1 MRTLRGGLDLNGG
14 RFRLQ
19 SGPILDHGFGVH
31 VSPLSWIALTC
42 ALVAAGIMIYYLVRR
57 PMLDG
62 RGMALMVLG
71 VGVLPIMVAL
81 IGNMKGLEATEQQG
95 FCGSC
100 HTMDMHIADA
110 NDPESKSLAAIH
122 SRTTKFGGSSCYVC
136 HKDYGMFGYALTK
149 LGGMGHVYRFL
160 TEFVW
165 YDMEE
170 ALPKIHIASP
180 YKNENCMQCHSTT
193 GAIWSDVQD
202 HAGLLGDL
210 RSGETSCVSAGCH
223 GYAHPFSKPED
234 EAETVE
240 AHSAVQPR
248 IREGT

>member
-1 MRTLRGGLDLNGG
+1 
-14 RFRLQ
+14 
-19 SGPILDHGFGVH
+19 VH
-31 VSPLSWIALTC
+31 VTPLALIALAA
-42 ALVAAGIMIYYLVRR
+42 ALVAAAIMIYYLVRR
-57 PMLDG
+57 PPLDG
-62 RGMALMVLG
+62 KGMFLMVMG
-71 VGVLPIMVAL
+71 VGVLPIIVAL
-81 IGNMKGLEATEQQG
+81 VGNVNGLQSTEQQG

-110 NDPESKSLAAIH
+110 NDPESESLAAIH

-136 HKDYGMFGYALTK
+136 HKDYGMLGYALTK
-149 LGGMGHVYRFL
+149 VGGMGHVYRFL
-160 TEFVW
+160 TEFMW

-170 ALPKIHIASP
+170 ALPKIHIARP

-193 GAIWSDVQD
+193 GAIWTDVQD
-202 HAGLLGDL
+202 HSGLLGDL

-240 AHSAVQPR
+240 AHSTVQPQT
-248 IREGT
+248 REGT